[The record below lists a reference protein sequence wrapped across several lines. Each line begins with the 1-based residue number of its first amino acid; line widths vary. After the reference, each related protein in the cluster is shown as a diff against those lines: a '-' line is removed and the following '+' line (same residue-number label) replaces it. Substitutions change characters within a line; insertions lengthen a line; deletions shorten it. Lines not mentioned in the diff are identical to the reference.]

1 MAESRDKP
9 TAAACNVPVL
19 RCSFAVVP
27 AETAKQ
33 ENLCEPP
40 REPGSTKPANSSISM
55 KFRYF
60 PLLALA
66 LAGCSQNNKSETA
79 TTASDARFDAFKG
92 EFIEALWR
100 QNPDYASSQGYHKY
114 DSLLVIPNTAQRQ
127 NDDAFTRK
135 YLAALGTF
143 GLDSLSPNNQID
155 LRLLRN
161 ELRAE
166 RWYADTL
173 KTWQWNPAGYN
184 LGASV
189 GDLLNGRHFPLS
201 RRLRNISDKIS
212 HAADYYAAAQ
222 ANLSNPTREHTELA
236 IKQNAGGLAVFGS
249 ALADSVR
256 KSGLSEAEK
265 KTLTD
270 RIAATRAAVQG
281 YLDFLKS
288 DVLAKGRFRSFRIGR
303 ELFDQKF
310 AYDIQSHFTATE
322 IYQQALTHKAELL
335 HDMGRRAARLYP
347 KYFPGQKAPA
357 DTLALI
363 TAVVNQLTLKHA
375 PRDGFVDAV
384 KRQIPTLVAFVNDKK
399 LLTQDPSKPLVVRE
413 TPLYMRG
420 SGAGASVSAPGPY
433 DKGANTYY
441 NVEPLPTE
449 WTPAQAESYLREY
462 NDYTLQILNIH
473 EAIPGHYTQL
483 VYANRSPS
491 LVKSIFGN
499 GAMIEGW
506 AVYSERMMLESGYGN
521 NSDEMWLLWDKW
533 NLRVTLNTVIDHAI
547 QVDNMSEKDVV
558 ALLRRDGFQE
568 EAEARGKWLRATLSQ
583 VQLSSYFT
591 GYTEIYALREELKK
605 KEGKNFDLKNFHEQF
620 LSYGSAPVK
629 YIRELMLR
637 PNQAK

>member
-1 MAESRDKP
+1 
-9 TAAACNVPVL
+9 
-19 RCSFAVVP
+19 
-27 AETAKQ
+27 
-33 ENLCEPP
+33 
-40 REPGSTKPANSSISM
+40 M
-55 KFRYF
+55 KLHYL
-60 PLLALA
+60 PLLALV
-66 LAGCSQNNKSETA
+66 LAGCSHADKKTTTATA
-79 TTASDARFDAFKG
+79 TTGPDVRFDTFKNQ
-92 EFIEALWR
+92 FIEALWR
-100 QNPDYASSQGYHKY
+100 QNPEYASSQGYHKY
-114 DSLLVIPNTAQRQ
+114 DSLLVIPNSAQRQ
-127 NDDAFTRK
+127 SDDIFAQK
-135 YLAALGTF
+135 NMAALGTF
-143 GLDSLSPNNQID
+143 GLDSISPNNQID

-173 KTWQWNPAGYN
+173 KSWQWNPASYN

-189 GDLLNGRHFPLS
+189 GDLLNGRHFPLN

-212 HAADYYAAAQ
+212 HAAEFYAVAKT
-222 ANLSNPTREHTELA
+222 NISNPTKEHTELA
-236 IKQNAGGLAVFGS
+236 IKQNAGGLTVFGS
-249 ALADSVR
+249 SLADSVR
-256 KSGLSEAEK
+256 KSGLTEAEK

-270 RIAATRAAVQG
+270 RIAATRTAVQG
-281 YLDFLKS
+281 YMDFLKS
-288 DVLAKGRFRSFRIGR
+288 TVLSAGKFRSFRIGKT
-303 ELFDQKF
+303 LFDQKF
-310 AYDIQSHFTATE
+310 AYDIQSHFTAAE
-322 IYQQALTHKAELL
+322 IYQQALKHKTELL
-335 HDMGRRAARLYP
+335 HDMGHRAARLYP
-347 KYFPGQKAPA
+347 KYFPGQNAPA

-384 KRQIPTLVAFVNDKK
+384 KRQIPTLVAFVNEHK
-399 LLTQDPSKPLVVRE
+399 LLTQDPSKPLIVRE

-441 NVEPLPTE
+441 NVEPLPVE
-449 WTPAQAESYLREY
+449 WTAAQAESYLREY

-499 GAMIEGW
+499 GAMVEGW
-506 AVYSERMMLESGYGN
+506 AVYSERMMLENGYGN

-533 NLRVTLNTVIDHAI
+533 NMRVTLNTIIDHAI
-547 QVDNMSEKDVV
+547 QVDNMSENEVV
-558 ALLRRDGFQE
+558 KMLRRDGFQE

-591 GYTEIYALREELKK
+591 GYSEIFALREELKQ
-605 KEGKNFDLKNFHEQF
+605 KEGKGFDLKTFHEKF

-629 YIRELMLR
+629 YIRELMLG
-637 PNQAK
+637 PEKVNP

>member
-1 MAESRDKP
+1 MK
-9 TAAACNVPVL
+9 L
-19 RCSFAVVP
+19 RY
-27 AETAKQ
+27 
-33 ENLCEPP
+33 L
-40 REPGSTKPANSSISM
+40 
-55 KFRYF
+55 

-66 LAGCSQNNKSETA
+66 VASCSHGDKPAATA
-79 TTASDARFDAFKG
+79 ASDARFDAFKNR
-92 EFIEALWR
+92 FIEALWR
-100 QNPDYASSQGYHKY
+100 QNPDFASSQDYHKY
-114 DSLLVIPNTAQRQ
+114 DSLQVIPDAAQRRR
-127 NDDAFTRK
+127 DAAFTQQ
-135 YLAALGTF
+135 YLAALGKF
-143 GLDSLSPNNQID
+143 SLDSLSPNNQID

-173 KTWQWNPAGYN
+173 QNWQWNPAGYN
-184 LGASV
+184 LGATV
-189 GDLLNGRHFPLS
+189 GDLLNGRYFPLD

-212 HAADYYAAAQ
+212 HAAEFYAAAR
-222 ANLSNPTREHTELA
+222 ANLSSPTREHTQLA
-236 IKQNAGGLAVFGS
+236 IKQNTGGLAVFGS
-249 ALADSVR
+249 ALADSVQ
-256 KSGLSEAEK
+256 KSGLSAVEK

-270 RIAATRAAVQG
+270 RIAATRQAVQG
-281 YLDFLKS
+281 YLDFLQKQ
-288 DVLAKGRFRSFRIGR
+288 VLPAGKFRSFRIGKD
-303 ELFDQKF
+303 LFDQKF
-310 AYDIQSHFTATE
+310 AYDIQSHFTAAE
-322 IYQQALTHKAELL
+322 IYQQALKHKAELL
-335 HDMGRRAARLYP
+335 HDMGQRAARLYP

-375 PRDGFVDAV
+375 PREGFVDAV
-384 KRQIPTLVAFVNDKK
+384 KRQIPTLVAFVNEHK

-420 SGAGASVSAPGPY
+420 SGTGASVSAPGPY

-441 NVEPLPTE
+441 NVEPIPAE

-491 LVKSIFGN
+491 LVKSIFSN
-499 GAMIEGW
+499 GAMVEGW
-506 AVYSERMMLESGYGN
+506 AVYAERMMLENGYGK

-533 NLRVTLNTVIDHAI
+533 NMRVTLNSIIDRAI
-547 QVDNMSEKDVV
+547 QVDNMSENDVV
-558 ALLRRDGFQE
+558 TMLRRDGFQE

-583 VQLSSYFT
+583 VQLSSYFS
-591 GYTEIYALREELKK
+591 GYTEIYALREEIKK
-605 KEGKNFDLKNFHEQF
+605 KQGKNFNLKAFHEEF

-637 PNQAK
+637 K

>member
-1 MAESRDKP
+1 MK
-9 TAAACNVPVL
+9 L
-19 RCSFAVVP
+19 RY
-27 AETAKQ
+27 
-33 ENLCEPP
+33 L
-40 REPGSTKPANSSISM
+40 
-55 KFRYF
+55 

-66 LAGCSQNNKSETA
+66 VTSCSQVNKTA
-79 TTASDARFDAFKG
+79 TGPDARFDTFKNQ
-92 EFIEALWR
+92 FIEALWK

-114 DSLLVIPNTAQRQ
+114 DSLLLIPNAAQRQ
-127 NDDAFTRK
+127 ADDAFAQTN
-135 YLAALGTF
+135 LAALGRFT
-143 GLDSLSPNNQID
+143 LDSLSPNNQID

-173 KTWQWNPAGYN
+173 KNWQWNPASYN
-184 LGASV
+184 LGAAV
-189 GDLLNGRHFPLS
+189 GDLLNGRHFRLD

-212 HAADYYAAAQ
+212 HAADFYAAAR
-222 ANLSNPTREHTELA
+222 ANINNPTKEHTALG
-236 IKQNAGGLAVFGS
+236 IKQNAGGLEVFGS

-256 KSGLSEAEK
+256 KSSLSEAEK

-281 YLDFLKS
+281 YVDFLKN
-288 DVLAKGRFRSFRIGR
+288 DVLAKNQFRSFRIGKA
-303 ELFDQKF
+303 LFDQKF
-310 AYDIQSHFTATE
+310 AYDIQSHFTAAE
-322 IYQQALTHKAELL
+322 IYQQALKHKAELL

-357 DTLALI
+357 DTLALV

-384 KRQIPTLVAFVNDKK
+384 KRQIPTLVAFVNEHK

-420 SGAGASVSAPGPY
+420 SGAGASISAPGPY
-433 DKGANTYY
+433 DKSANTYY
-441 NVEPLPTE
+441 NVEPLPAE

-491 LVKSIFGN
+491 LVKSIFSN
-499 GAMIEGW
+499 GAMVEGW

-533 NLRVTLNTVIDHAI
+533 NMRVTLNTIIDHAI
-547 QVDNMSEKDVV
+547 QVDNMRENDAV
-558 ALLRRDGFQE
+558 AMLRHDGFQE

-591 GYTEIYALREELKK
+591 GYSEIYALRKELNQQQGQK
-605 KEGKNFDLKNFHEQF
+605 FDLKTFHEQF

-637 PNQAK
+637 PAEKKG

>member
-1 MAESRDKP
+1 
-9 TAAACNVPVL
+9 
-19 RCSFAVVP
+19 
-27 AETAKQ
+27 
-33 ENLCEPP
+33 
-40 REPGSTKPANSSISM
+40 M
-55 KFRYF
+55 KFRYL

-66 LAGCSQNNKSETA
+66 LASCSQADKTA
-79 TTASDARFDAFKG
+79 TAPDTRFDAFKG
-92 EFIEALWR
+92 QFIEALWK
-100 QNPDYASSQGYHKY
+100 QNPDYASSMGYHKY
-114 DSLLVIPNTAQRQ
+114 DSLLLIPDAAQRQ
-127 NDDAFTRK
+127 ADAAFVQNN
-135 YLAALGTF
+135 LVALGKFT
-143 GLDSLSPNNQID
+143 LDSLSPNNQID

-173 KTWQWNPAGYN
+173 KSWQWNPAHYN
-184 LGASV
+184 LGAAV
-189 GDLLNGRHFPLS
+189 GELLNGRHFRLD

-212 HAADYYAAAQ
+212 HAAEFYAAAQ
-222 ANLSNPTREHTELA
+222 ATISNPTKEHIELA

-256 KSGLSEAEK
+256 KSGLTEAEK
-265 KTLTD
+265 KTLTT
-270 RIAATRAAVQG
+270 RVATARTAVQG
-281 YLDFLKS
+281 YLDFLKNN
-288 DVLAKGRFRSFRIGR
+288 VLTKGPFRPFRIGK
-303 ELFDQKF
+303 ELFEQKF
-310 AYDIQSHFTATE
+310 AYDIQSRFTAAE
-322 IYQQALTHKAELL
+322 IYQQALQHKAELL
-335 HDMGRRAARLYP
+335 HDMGHRAARLYP

-363 TAVVNQLTLKHA
+363 TAVINQLTLKHA

-384 KRQIPTLVAFVNDKK
+384 KRQIPTLVAFVNEHK
-399 LLTQDPSKPLVVRE
+399 LLTQDHSKPLVVRE

-433 DKGANTYY
+433 DKDANTYY
-441 NVEPLPTE
+441 NVEPLPAE

-499 GAMIEGW
+499 GAMVEGW

-521 NSDEMWLLWDKW
+521 NSDEMWLMWDKW
-533 NLRVTLNTVIDHAI
+533 NMRSTLNAVIDHAI
-547 QVDNMSEKDVV
+547 QAENMSEKDVV
-558 ALLRRDGFQE
+558 AMLRREGFQE

-591 GYTEIYALREELKK
+591 GYSEIYALRQELKQQ
-605 KEGKNFDLKNFHEQF
+605 EGQAFDLKPFNEQF

-637 PNQAK
+637 PNQAGR

>member
-1 MAESRDKP
+1 
-9 TAAACNVPVL
+9 
-19 RCSFAVVP
+19 
-27 AETAKQ
+27 
-33 ENLCEPP
+33 
-40 REPGSTKPANSSISM
+40 M
-55 KFRYF
+55 KFRYL

-66 LAGCSQNNKSETA
+66 LASCSQADKTA
-79 TTASDARFDAFKG
+79 TTASAADARFDAFKSR
-92 EFIEALWR
+92 FIEALWK
-100 QNPDYASSQGYHKY
+100 QNPDYASGMGYHKY
-114 DSLLVIPNTAQRQ
+114 DSLLLIPNAAQRQ
-127 NDDAFTRK
+127 RDAAFASQN
-135 YLAALGTF
+135 LAALGRF
-143 GLDSLSPNNQID
+143 ALDSLSPNNQID

-161 ELRAE
+161 ELRAQ

-173 KTWQWNPAGYN
+173 KSWQWNPASYN

-189 GDLLNGRHFPLS
+189 GDLLNGRHYRLD

-212 HAADYYAAAQ
+212 HAAEFYGVAR
-222 ANLSNPTREHTELA
+222 ANISNPTREHTDLG
-236 IKQNAGGLAVFGS
+236 IRQNTGGLEEFGA

-256 KSGLSEAEK
+256 KSGLTEAEK
-265 KTLTD
+265 KTFAD
-270 RIAATRAAVQG
+270 RIAAARTAVQG
-281 YLDFLKS
+281 YIGFLKN
-288 DVLAKGRFRSFRIGR
+288 DVLPAGKFRSFRIGR
-303 ELFDQKF
+303 ELFEQKF
-310 AYDIQSHFTATE
+310 AYEIQSRFTAAE
-322 IYQQALTHKAELL
+322 LYQEALKHKAALL
-335 HDMGRRAARLYP
+335 HDMGHRAARLYP

-363 TAVVNQLTLKHA
+363 TAVINQLTLKHA

-384 KRQIPTLVAFVNDKK
+384 RRQIPTLVAFVNEHQ

-441 NVEPLPTE
+441 NVEPLPAD

-499 GAMIEGW
+499 GAMVEGW
-506 AVYSERMMLESGYGN
+506 AVYAERMMLESGYGN

-533 NLRVTLNTVIDHAI
+533 NMRSTLNAVIDHAI

-558 ALLRRDGFQE
+558 ALLRREGFQE

-591 GYTEIYALREELKK
+591 GYTEIYALREELKRR
-605 KEGKNFDLKNFHEQF
+605 EGQAFSLKAFNEKF

-637 PNQAK
+637 R

>member
-1 MAESRDKP
+1 MK
-9 TAAACNVPVL
+9 L
-19 RCSFAVVP
+19 RY
-27 AETAKQ
+27 
-33 ENLCEPP
+33 L
-40 REPGSTKPANSSISM
+40 
-55 KFRYF
+55 

-66 LAGCSQNNKSETA
+66 VASCSPADKSGADATAG
-79 TTASDARFDAFKG
+79 SDARFDSYKG
-92 EFIEALWR
+92 KFIESLWR
-100 QNPDYASSQGYHKY
+100 QNPEYASSQGYHKY
-114 DSLLVIPNTAQRQ
+114 DSLLVIPNAAQRQ
-127 NDDAFTRK
+127 SDDAFTRK
-135 YLAALGTF
+135 SLAVMGTF
-143 GLDSLSPNNQID
+143 SLDSLSPNNQID

-161 ELRAE
+161 ELRAQ

-173 KTWQWNPAGYN
+173 RNWQWNPASYN

-189 GDLLNGRHFPLS
+189 GDLLNGRYFPLD

-212 HAADYYAAAQ
+212 HAAEYYAAAR
-222 ANLSNPTREHTELA
+222 ANLSTPTREHTELA
-236 IKQNAGGLAVFGS
+236 IKQNTGGLAVFGA
-249 ALADSVR
+249 ALADSVQ
-256 KSGLSEAEK
+256 KSGLTAAEK

-270 RIAATRAAVQG
+270 RVAATRAAVQG
-281 YLDFLKS
+281 YMDYLKN
-288 DVLAKGRFRSFRIGR
+288 DVLAAGKFRSFRIGKA
-303 ELFDQKF
+303 LYDQKF
-310 AYDIQSHFTATE
+310 TYDIQSHFTATE
-322 IYQQALTHKAELL
+322 IYEQALKHKAELL

-347 KYFPGQKAPA
+347 KYFPEQAAPK
-357 DTLALI
+357 DSLALI

-375 PRDGFVDAV
+375 PREGFVDAV

-441 NVEPLPTE
+441 NVEPIPAE

-499 GAMIEGW
+499 GAMVEGW
-506 AVYSERMMLESGYGN
+506 AVYAERMMLENGYGN

-533 NLRVTLNTVIDHAI
+533 NMRVTLNTVIDHMI
-547 QVDNMSEKDVV
+547 QVDNARENDVV

-591 GYTEIYALREELKK
+591 GYTEIYALREELKQK
-605 KEGKNFDLKNFHEQF
+605 QAKEFDLKSFHEKF

-629 YIRELMLR
+629 YIRELMLE
-637 PNQAK
+637 K

>member
-1 MAESRDKP
+1 
-9 TAAACNVPVL
+9 
-19 RCSFAVVP
+19 
-27 AETAKQ
+27 
-33 ENLCEPP
+33 
-40 REPGSTKPANSSISM
+40 M
-55 KFRYF
+55 KLRYF
-60 PLLALA
+60 PLLALT
-66 LAGCSQNNKSETA
+66 LAGCSQADKSGTA
-79 TTASDARFDAFKG
+79 ATDSDARFDAFKDQ
-92 EFIEALWR
+92 FIEALWR
-100 QNPDYASSQGYHKY
+100 QNPDYASSQGYHRY
-114 DSLLVIPNTAQRQ
+114 DSLLVIPNAAQRQ
-127 NDDAFTRK
+127 SDDAFTRK

-143 GLDSLSPNNQID
+143 GPDSLSPNNQID

-184 LGASV
+184 LGGSV
-189 GDLLNGRHFPLS
+189 GDLLAGRHFRLD

-212 HAADYYAAAQ
+212 HAADFYAAAK
-222 ANLSNPTREHTELA
+222 ANISNPTREHTELA
-236 IKQNAGGLAVFGS
+236 IKQNAGGLTVFSS

-270 RIAATRAAVQG
+270 RITATRAAVQG
-281 YLDFLKS
+281 YLDFLKN
-288 DVLAKGRFRSFRIGR
+288 DVLPKGKFRSFRIGR

-310 AYDIQSHFTATE
+310 AYDIQSRFSAAE
-322 IYQQALTHKAELL
+322 IYQQALKHKVELL
-335 HDMGRRAARLYP
+335 HDMGHRAARLYP

-384 KRQIPTLVAFVNDKK
+384 KRQIPTLVAFVNEHK
-399 LLTQDPSKPLVVRE
+399 LLTQDPTKPLVVRE

-420 SGAGASVSAPGPY
+420 SGAGASISAPGPY

-441 NVEPLPTE
+441 NVEPLPVE

-499 GAMIEGW
+499 GAMVEGW
-506 AVYSERMMLESGYGN
+506 AVYTERMMLESGYGN
-521 NSDEMWLLWDKW
+521 NSNEMWLLWDKW
-533 NLRVTLNTVIDHAI
+533 NMRVTLNTIIDHAI
-547 QVDNMSEKDVV
+547 QVDNMSENDVV
-558 ALLRRDGFQE
+558 TMLRRDGFQE

-591 GYTEIYALREELKK
+591 GYSEIYALRQELKQK
-605 KEGKNFDLKNFHEQF
+605 QGKEFNLKAFHENF

-629 YIRELMLR
+629 YIRELLLR
-637 PNQAK
+637 N

>member
-1 MAESRDKP
+1 
-9 TAAACNVPVL
+9 
-19 RCSFAVVP
+19 
-27 AETAKQ
+27 
-33 ENLCEPP
+33 
-40 REPGSTKPANSSISM
+40 M
-55 KFRYF
+55 KFRYL

-66 LAGCSQNNKSETA
+66 LASCSPTEKNA
-79 TTASDARFDAFKG
+79 TTSGPDARFDTFKG
-92 EFIEALWR
+92 KFIEALWK
-100 QNPDYASSQGYHKY
+100 QNPDYASGVGYHKY
-114 DSLLVIPNTAQRQ
+114 DSLLLIPNAAQRRADDVFAQQ
-127 NDDAFTRK
+127 N
-135 YLAALGTF
+135 LAALGKFT
-143 GLDSLSPNNQID
+143 LDSLSPNNQID

-173 KTWQWNPAGYN
+173 KNWQWNPASYN

-189 GDLLNGRHFPLS
+189 GELLNGRHFPLS

-212 HAADYYAAAQ
+212 HAAEFYAAAR
-222 ANLSNPTREHTELA
+222 ANISKPTKEHTELG
-236 IKQNAGGLAVFGS
+236 IKQNAGGLEVFGS

-256 KSGLSEAEK
+256 KSSLSAAEK
-265 KTLTD
+265 QLLTA
-270 RIAATRAAVQG
+270 RIAAARQAIEG
-281 YLDFLKS
+281 YVSFLRKNMPAG
-288 DVLAKGRFRSFRIGR
+288 VPFRSFRIGK
-303 ELFDQKF
+303 ELFEQKF
-310 AYDIQSHFTATE
+310 AYDIQSRFTAAE
-322 IYQQALTHKAELL
+322 VYEQALKHKAELL
-335 HDMGRRAARLYP
+335 HDMGHRAARLYP

-363 TAVVNQLTLKHA
+363 TAVINQLTLKHA

-384 KRQIPTLVAFVNDKK
+384 KRQIPTLVAFVNEHK

-441 NVEPLPTE
+441 NVEPLPAD

-499 GAMIEGW
+499 GAMVEGW

-521 NSDEMWLLWDKW
+521 NSDEMWLMWDKW
-533 NLRVTLNTVIDHAI
+533 NMRSTLNAVIDHAI
-547 QVDNMSEKDVV
+547 QAENMSETDVV
-558 ALLRRDGFQE
+558 AMLRREGFQE

-591 GYTEIYALREELKK
+591 GYSEIYSLRQELKQQDDK
-605 KEGKNFDLKNFHEQF
+605 AFDLKAFNEKF

-629 YIRELMLR
+629 YIRELMLG
-637 PNQAK
+637 K

>member
-1 MAESRDKP
+1 MK
-9 TAAACNVPVL
+9 L
-19 RCSFAVVP
+19 RY
-27 AETAKQ
+27 
-33 ENLCEPP
+33 L
-40 REPGSTKPANSSISM
+40 
-55 KFRYF
+55 

-66 LAGCSQNNKSETA
+66 VTSCSQVNKTA
-79 TTASDARFDAFKG
+79 TGPDARFDTFKNQ
-92 EFIEALWR
+92 FIEALWK

-114 DSLLVIPNTAQRQ
+114 DSLLLIPNAAQRQ
-127 NDDAFTRK
+127 ADDAFAQNN
-135 YLAALGTF
+135 LAALGRFT
-143 GLDSLSPNNQID
+143 LDSLSPNNQID

-173 KTWQWNPAGYN
+173 KNWQWNPASYN
-184 LGASV
+184 LGAAV
-189 GDLLNGRHFPLS
+189 GDLLNGRHFRLD

-212 HAADYYAAAQ
+212 HAADFYAAAR
-222 ANLSNPTREHTELA
+222 ANINNPTKEHTALG
-236 IKQNAGGLAVFGS
+236 IKQNAGGLEVFGS

-256 KSGLSEAEK
+256 KSSLSEAEK

-281 YLDFLKS
+281 YVDFLKN
-288 DVLAKGRFRSFRIGR
+288 DVLAKNQFRSFRIGKA
-303 ELFDQKF
+303 LFDQKF
-310 AYDIQSHFTATE
+310 AYDIQSHFTAAE
-322 IYQQALTHKAELL
+322 IYQQALKHKAELL

-357 DTLALI
+357 DTLALV
-363 TAVVNQLTLKHA
+363 TAVVNLLTLKHA

-384 KRQIPTLVAFVNDKK
+384 KRQIPTLVAFVNEHK

-420 SGAGASVSAPGPY
+420 SGAGASISAPGPY
-433 DKGANTYY
+433 DKSANTYY
-441 NVEPLPTE
+441 NVEPLPAE

-499 GAMIEGW
+499 GAMVEGW

-533 NLRVTLNTVIDHAI
+533 NMRVTLNTIIDHAI
-547 QVDNMSEKDVV
+547 QVDNMRENDAV
-558 ALLRRDGFQE
+558 AMLRHDGFQE

-591 GYTEIYALREELKK
+591 GYSEIYALRKELNQQQGQK
-605 KEGKNFDLKNFHEQF
+605 FDLKTFHEQF

-637 PNQAK
+637 PVEKKG

>member
-1 MAESRDKP
+1 MK
-9 TAAACNVPVL
+9 L
-19 RCSFAVVP
+19 RY
-27 AETAKQ
+27 
-33 ENLCEPP
+33 L
-40 REPGSTKPANSSISM
+40 
-55 KFRYF
+55 

-66 LAGCSQNNKSETA
+66 AASCSPADKSGADATAG
-79 TTASDARFDAFKG
+79 SDARFDTYKG
-92 EFIEALWR
+92 KFIESLWR
-100 QNPDYASSQGYHKY
+100 QSPEYASSQGYHKY
-114 DSLLVIPNTAQRQ
+114 DSLLVIPNAAQRQ
-127 NDDAFTRK
+127 SDDAFTRK
-135 YLAALGTF
+135 SLAAMGTF
-143 GLDSLSPNNQID
+143 SLDSLSPNNQID

-161 ELRAE
+161 ELRAQ

-173 KTWQWNPAGYN
+173 RNWQWNPASYN

-189 GDLLNGRHFPLS
+189 GDLLNGRYFPLD

-212 HAADYYAAAQ
+212 HAAEYYAAAR
-222 ANLSNPTREHTELA
+222 ANLSTPTREHTELA
-236 IKQNAGGLAVFGS
+236 IKQNAGGLAVFGA
-249 ALADSVR
+249 ALADSVQ
-256 KSGLSEAEK
+256 KSGLTAAEK

-270 RIAATRAAVQG
+270 RVAATRAAVQG
-281 YLDFLKS
+281 YMDYLKN
-288 DVLAKGRFRSFRIGR
+288 DVLAAGKFRSFRIGKA
-303 ELFDQKF
+303 LYDQKF

-322 IYQQALTHKAELL
+322 IYEQALKHKAELL

-347 KYFPGQKAPA
+347 KYFPEQAAPK
-357 DTLALI
+357 DSLALI

-375 PRDGFVDAV
+375 PREGFVDAV

-441 NVEPLPTE
+441 NVEPIPAE

-499 GAMIEGW
+499 GAMVEGW
-506 AVYSERMMLESGYGN
+506 AVYAERMMLENGYGN

-533 NLRVTLNTVIDHAI
+533 NMRVTLNTVIDHMI
-547 QVDNMSEKDVV
+547 QVDNARENDVV

-591 GYTEIYALREELKK
+591 GYTEIYALREELKQK
-605 KEGKNFDLKNFHEQF
+605 QPKEFDLKVFHEKF

-629 YIRELMLR
+629 YIRELMLE
-637 PNQAK
+637 K

>member
-1 MAESRDKP
+1 MK
-9 TAAACNVPVL
+9 L
-19 RCSFAVVP
+19 RY
-27 AETAKQ
+27 
-33 ENLCEPP
+33 L
-40 REPGSTKPANSSISM
+40 
-55 KFRYF
+55 

-66 LAGCSQNNKSETA
+66 VASCSHADKPAATA
-79 TTASDARFDAFKG
+79 APDARFDAFKNQ
-92 EFIEALWR
+92 FIEALWR
-100 QNPDYASSQGYHKY
+100 QNPDFASSQGYHKY
-114 DSLLVIPNTAQRQ
+114 DSLLVIPDAAQRQ
-127 NDDAFTRK
+127 RDAAFMQQ
-135 YLAALGTF
+135 YLAALGKF
-143 GLDSLSPNNQID
+143 SLDSLSPNNQID

-173 KTWQWNPAGYN
+173 QNWQWNPAGYN
-184 LGASV
+184 LGATV
-189 GDLLNGRHFPLS
+189 GDLLNGRYFPLD

-212 HAADYYAAAQ
+212 HASEFYTAAR
-222 ANLSNPTREHTELA
+222 ANLSNPTREHTQLA
-236 IKQNAGGLAVFGS
+236 IKQNTGGLAVFGS
-249 ALADSVR
+249 ALADSVQ
-256 KSGLSEAEK
+256 KSGLSAAEK

-270 RIAATRAAVQG
+270 RIATTRQAVQG
-281 YLDFLKS
+281 YLDFLQKQ
-288 DVLAKGRFRSFRIGR
+288 VLPAGKFRSFRIGKD
-303 ELFDQKF
+303 LFDQKF
-310 AYDIQSHFTATE
+310 AYDIQSHFTAAE
-322 IYQQALTHKAELL
+322 IYQQALKHKAELL
-335 HDMGRRAARLYP
+335 HDMGHRAARLYP

-375 PRDGFVDAV
+375 PREGFVDAV
-384 KRQIPTLVAFVNDKK
+384 KRQIPTLVAFVNEHK

-441 NVEPLPTE
+441 NVEPIPAE

-499 GAMIEGW
+499 GAMVEGW
-506 AVYSERMMLESGYGN
+506 AVYAERMMLENGYGN

-533 NLRVTLNTVIDHAI
+533 NMRVTLNTIIDRAI
-547 QVDNMSEKDVV
+547 QVNNMSENDVV
-558 ALLRRDGFQE
+558 TMLRRDGFQE

-583 VQLSSYFT
+583 VQLSSYFS

-605 KEGKNFDLKNFHEQF
+605 KKGKDFNLKAFHEEF

-637 PNQAK
+637 K

>member
-1 MAESRDKP
+1 MMFSY
-9 TAAACNVPVL
+9 PVAGYPKNSHMKL
-19 RCSFAVVP
+19 RY
-27 AETAKQ
+27 
-33 ENLCEPP
+33 L
-40 REPGSTKPANSSISM
+40 
-55 KFRYF
+55 

-66 LAGCSQNNKSETA
+66 AAGCSGADKSAA
-79 TTASDARFDAFKG
+79 TTGPDARFDTFKNR
-92 EFIEALWR
+92 FIEALWR
-100 QNPDYASSQGYHKY
+100 QNPDYASGQGFHKY
-114 DSLLVIPNTAQRQ
+114 DSLLVIPNAAQRQ
-127 NDDAFTRK
+127 SDNAFTQQ
-135 YLAALGTF
+135 YLVSLGTF
-143 GLDSLSPNNQID
+143 ALDSLSPNNQID

-173 KTWQWNPAGYN
+173 KSWQWNPASYN

-189 GDLLNGRHFPLS
+189 GDLLNGRHYRLD

-212 HAADYYAAAQ
+212 HAADFYAAAR
-222 ANLSNPTREHTELA
+222 ANISNPTREHTELA
-236 IKQNAGGLAVFGS
+236 MKQNAGGLAVFGS
-249 ALADSVR
+249 GLADSVR

-270 RIAATRAAVQG
+270 RIAASRTAVQG
-281 YLDFLKS
+281 YIGFLQH
-288 DVLAKGRFRSFRIGR
+288 DVLPAGKFRSFRIGKT
-303 ELFDQKF
+303 LFDQKF
-310 AYDIQSHFTATE
+310 AYDIQSHFSAAE
-322 IYQQALTHKAELL
+322 IYQQALKHKTELL
-335 HDMGRRAARLYP
+335 HDMGHRATRLYS

-384 KRQIPTLVAFVNDKK
+384 KRQIPTLVAFVNDHK

-433 DKGANTYY
+433 DKSANTYY
-441 NVEPLPTE
+441 NVEPLPAE
-449 WTPAQAESYLREY
+449 WTAAQAESYLREY

-506 AVYSERMMLESGYGN
+506 AVYAERMMLENGYGN

-533 NLRVTLNTVIDHAI
+533 NMRVTLNTIIDHAI

-558 ALLRRDGFQE
+558 AMLRHDGFQE

-591 GYTEIYALREELKK
+591 GYTEIYALREELKQK
-605 KEGKNFDLKNFHEQF
+605 AGKNFDLKAFHEKF

-629 YIRELMLR
+629 YIRELML
-637 PNQAK
+637 QH

>member
-1 MAESRDKP
+1 MVESWGKP
-9 TAAACNVPVL
+9 TAAV
-19 RCSFAVVP
+19 RQRISFAVFLW
-27 AETAKQ
+27 
-33 ENLCEPP
+33 ENIMQNALHDVLPKEHRQIPL
-40 REPGSTKPANSSISM
+40 M
-55 KFRYF
+55 KLRYL

-66 LAGCSQNNKSETA
+66 LAGCSSADKTA
-79 TTASDARFDAFKG
+79 TATGPDARFDTFKNQ
-92 EFIEALWR
+92 FIEALWR

-114 DSLLVIPNTAQRQ
+114 DSLLVIPNAAQRVS
-127 NDDAFTRK
+127 DDAFAKQT
-135 YLAALGTF
+135 LASLNTF
-143 GLDSLSPNNQID
+143 ALDSLAPNNQID

-173 KTWQWNPAGYN
+173 KTWQWNPASYN
-184 LGASV
+184 LGAAV
-189 GDLLNGRHFPLS
+189 GDLLNGRHFRLD

-212 HAADYYAAAQ
+212 HAADFYATAK
-222 ANLSNPTREHTELA
+222 ANISNPTKEHTELA
-236 IKQNAGGLAVFGS
+236 MKQNAGGLAVFGS
-249 ALADSVR
+249 ALADSVQ
-256 KSGLSEAEK
+256 KSGLSAAEK

-270 RIAATRAAVQG
+270 RVAATRTAVQS
-281 YLDFLKS
+281 YIDFLKN
-288 DVLAKGRFRSFRIGR
+288 DVLPAGKFRSFRIGK
-303 ELFDQKF
+303 ELFDTKF
-310 AYDIQSHFTATE
+310 AYDIQSHFSAAE
-322 IYQQALTHKAELL
+322 IYQQALRHKAELL
-335 HDMGRRAARLYP
+335 HDMGHRAARLYP

-384 KRQIPTLVAFVNDKK
+384 KRQIPTLVAFVNEHK
-399 LLTQDPSKPLVVRE
+399 LLTQDPTKPLVVRE

-420 SGAGASVSAPGPY
+420 SGAGASISAPGPY

-441 NVEPLPTE
+441 NVEPLPVE

-499 GAMIEGW
+499 GAMVEGW
-506 AVYSERMMLESGYGN
+506 AVYTERMMLESGYGN
-521 NSDEMWLLWDKW
+521 NSNEMWLLWDKW
-533 NLRVTLNTVIDHAI
+533 NMRVTLNTIIDHAI
-547 QVDNMSEKDVV
+547 QVDNMSENDVV
-558 ALLRRDGFQE
+558 TMLRRDGFQE

-591 GYTEIYALREELKK
+591 GYSEIYALRQELKQK
-605 KEGKNFDLKNFHEQF
+605 QGKEFNLKAFHENF

-629 YIRELMLR
+629 YIRELLLR
-637 PNQAK
+637 N